1 MIRVQLSKNF
11 QVVELTFDS
20 FSDMEINTDEIDQA
34 VELVNRLGDLIDPS
48 TKIASS
54 TSKMENPP
62 TLAQLA
68 LCKRL
73 NIDVKG
79 KDKEQVRQI
88 IKEAISK
95 WVKSQKKKLVLY

>member
-20 FSDMEINTDEIDQA
+20 FKDGDFDVEEMNQA

-48 TKIASS
+48 TKITSS
-54 TSKMENPP
+54 ISRIENPP
-62 TLAQLA
+62 TPAQLA
-68 LCKRL
+68 LCKKL

-79 KDKEQVRQI
+79 KDKEQVRKMIQEVVN
-88 IKEAISK
+88 K
-95 WVKSQKKKLVLY
+95 

>member
-1 MIRVQLSKNF
+1 MVRVQLSKNF

-20 FSDMEINTDEIDQA
+20 FKDGEFNAEEVNQA

-48 TKIASS
+48 TKTASS
-54 TSKMENPP
+54 APKMENPP
-62 TLAQLA
+62 TPAQLS
-68 LCKRL
+68 LCKKL

-79 KDKEQVRQI
+79 KDKEQVRQM

-95 WVKSQKKKLVLY
+95 

>member
-20 FSDMEINTDEIDQA
+20 LKDEEFDVEEMNQA

-48 TKIASS
+48 TKTGSSAS
-54 TSKMENPP
+54 KIENPP
-62 TLAQLA
+62 TPAQLS
-68 LCKRL
+68 LCKKL

-79 KDKEQVRQI
+79 KDKEQVRKI
-88 IKEAISK
+88 IQEVINK
-95 WVKSQKKKLVLY
+95 

>member
-1 MIRVQLSKNF
+1 MVRIQLSKNY

-20 FSDMEINTDEIDQA
+20 FKDEDFDVEEMNQA

-54 TSKMENPP
+54 ASSALKMENPP
-62 TLAQLA
+62 TQAQLS
-68 LCKRL
+68 LCKKL

-79 KDKEQVRQI
+79 KDKEQVRQM
-88 IKEAISK
+88 IKEALGK
-95 WVKSQKKKLVLY
+95 

>member
-20 FSDMEINTDEIDQA
+20 FKDEDISTEELNQA

-54 TSKMENPP
+54 ASKMENPP
-62 TLAQLA
+62 TPAQLS
-68 LCKRL
+68 LCKKL

-79 KDKEQVRQI
+79 KDKEQVRQM

-95 WVKSQKKKLVLY
+95 

>member
-1 MIRVQLSKNF
+1 MVRIQLSKNF

-20 FSDMEINTDEIDQA
+20 LKDGEFNAEEVNQA

-48 TKIASS
+48 TKTASIA
-54 TSKMENPP
+54 SKMENPP
-62 TLAQLA
+62 TPAQLS
-68 LCKRL
+68 LCKKL

-79 KDKEQVRQI
+79 KDKEQVRQM

-95 WVKSQKKKLVLY
+95 